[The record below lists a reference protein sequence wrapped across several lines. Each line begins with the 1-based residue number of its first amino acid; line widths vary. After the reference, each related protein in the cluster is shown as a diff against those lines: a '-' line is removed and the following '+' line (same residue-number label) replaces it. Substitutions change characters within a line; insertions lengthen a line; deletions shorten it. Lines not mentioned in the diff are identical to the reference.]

1 MSKTNR
7 KESKVNMARAGE
19 AGDNSRNSK
28 ITRERIQGRERGIT
42 KDREEGERK
51 QMRTRWRERRR

>member
-19 AGDNSRNSK
+19 VGDNSRNSK
-28 ITRERIQGRERGIT
+28 ITRERIQGREREIA
-42 KDREEGERK
+42 KDRKER
-51 QMRTRWRERRR
+51 ESE